1 MSPDYARM
9 TSMTT
14 FRVGPW
20 IFLLGGLMLLIGALR
35 SDAQDIT
42 RVLWQEDPLQQVK
55 VNEDFIQRSPE
66 HIRAILAFLS
76 TRAGTACQQT
86 APHVVT
92 IDLNDPEILDME
104 LNDLFTPAKLT
115 CELSKEVG
123 YDDQCSDEHLAFVK
137 KWFRRDTAI
146 FKELESC
153 ARVPATASLQSA
165 LSYIEI
171 REQNGIVDVHYAI
184 TRTDTRAGTAET
196 KRFVD
201 RYELEY
207 DMLQRTA
214 HDVE

>member
-1 MSPDYARM
+1 MLS
-9 TSMTT
+9 
-14 FRVGPW
+14 
-20 IFLLGGLMLLIGALR
+20 LGVRL
-35 SDAQDIT
+35 SNAQDAT
-42 RVLWQEDPLQQVK
+42 RVLWQEDSLQQVK
-55 VNEDFIQRSPE
+55 LNESFIQQSPE

-86 APHVVT
+86 EPNVVT
-92 IDLNDPEILDME
+92 IDLSDPDILDME
-104 LNDLFTPAKLT
+104 LSDIFTPAKLT

-123 YDDQCSDEHLAFVK
+123 YDDQCSDEHLDFVK

-153 ARVPATASLQSA
+153 ARIPATAPLQSA

-171 REQNGIVDVHYAI
+171 KERDGTVEVHYAI
-184 TRTDTRAGTAET
+184 TRTDTRAATAET

-207 DMLQRTA
+207 DMLRRTA
-214 HDVE
+214 HDAE